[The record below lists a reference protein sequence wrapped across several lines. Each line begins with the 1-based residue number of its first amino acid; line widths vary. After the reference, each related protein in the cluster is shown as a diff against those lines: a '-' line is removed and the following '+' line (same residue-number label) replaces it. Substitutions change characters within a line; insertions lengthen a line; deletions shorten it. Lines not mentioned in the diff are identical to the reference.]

1 MVGRACL
8 FLWRNKGR
16 TIILF
21 AILVA
26 ISFLVLVSMM
36 ARDAVQT
43 ASRELRE
50 SMVGYFHIETD
61 IEHGSKEP
69 VDDAMLDDVSRL
81 QGVSSCN
88 GLDLAFMYVEDI
100 QLVPGRLSAEGDPE
114 ASLAQVIGN
123 TNSGE
128 NEYFTLGMFRL
139 TEGRQIE
146 KTDERRAVISEELAK
161 LNGLSVGD
169 SIKLRPSGAE
179 GQVFDS
185 GVAEII
191 GIYEMIDSQKTTDS
205 QVAECDMKENLIFT
219 NTSFVRQMQSQVVG
233 HPLQS
238 YSRGAVF
245 YVEDV
250 AQLDEITDQ
259 VTKLPGY
266 HWEGYTIDKNNKE
279 YHDMADPLNRM
290 DLFLKI
296 FIAGI
301 SVCSTI
307 ILGLMLFMWS
317 RDRRYEAGILMSV
330 GIGRTE
336 VVGQYILENALIMLA
351 ALPTSVAMA
360 VITAGPLGERI
371 FNLELQL
378 SAAQVAA
385 MAGIG
390 YIILLISTL
399 VACIP
404 VFRMQ
409 PKEILS
415 TNV

>member
-1 MVGRACL
+1 M
-8 FLWRNKGR
+8 
-16 TIILF
+16 ILF
-21 AILVA
+21 AILMA
-26 ISFLVLVSMM
+26 IGFLVLVSMM
-36 ARDAVQT
+36 AREAVQT

-81 QGVSSCN
+81 QGVRSCN

-123 TNSGE
+123 TSSGE

-146 KTDERRAVISEELAK
+146 KTDEGKAVISEELAK

-169 SIKLRPSGAE
+169 SITLRPSGAE
-179 GQVFDS
+179 GQAINP
-185 GVAEII
+185 GAAEII

-205 QVAECDMKENLIFT
+205 QVAECDMKENLIFASA
-219 NTSFVRQMQSQVVG
+219 SFVRQMQSQVVG
-233 HPLQS
+233 HQLQS

-259 VTKLPGY
+259 VTELPGY

-290 DLFLKI
+290 DLFLKL

-301 SVCSTI
+301 SVCSII
-307 ILGLMLFMWS
+307 ILGLLLFMWS
-317 RDRRYEAGILMSV
+317 KDRRHEAGILMSV
-330 GIGRTE
+330 GIGRIE
-336 VVGQYILENALIMLA
+336 VAGQYILENALIMLA
-351 ALPTSVAMA
+351 AAPAAAALAA
-360 VITAGPLGERI
+360 LTAGPVGEGI
-371 FNLELQL
+371 FQLELRL
-378 SAAQVAA
+378 GAAQAAA

-390 YIILLISTL
+390 YVILLISTL
-399 VACIP
+399 AACIP